1 MPEEEELI
9 YKIENLKKVFTL
21 GSGDKVEVLKG
32 VNLTIKRGEFLV
44 IFGPSGCGKSTLLHT
59 LIGLEPPTSGSLK
72 FLGKDLYSLNEDQRA
87 DLREK
92 TIGMLYQQPTW
103 ITSLKVIEN
112 VAFPLMLQGMERER
126 AMPLALSYL
135 AQSRM
140 EKWKDH
146 FPQEM
151 SGGQQQ
157 RVGLA
162 RAVVANPP
170 VLITDEPTG
179 NLDQKASVELM
190 DLLMRQNQ
198 SFQRTMIMVTH
209 DLSFLDYA
217 NRIIK
222 IVDGMVTNEYSTTE
236 EKEALFKEL
245 IKNQRKAK
253 LPTLESLN

>member
-1 MPEEEELI
+1 MPEEQELVYEI
-9 YKIENLKKVFTL
+9 KNLKKVFTL
-21 GSGDKVEVLKG
+21 ASGDKIEVLKEI
-32 VNLTIKRGEFLV
+32 NLKIKKGEFLI

-59 LIGLEPPTSGSLK
+59 LIGLEPPTSGK
-72 FLGKDLYSLNEDQRA
+72 INFLGKDLYSLDEDQRA
-87 DLREK
+87 DLRER

-112 VAFPLMLQGMERER
+112 VAFPLILQGMSRER

-190 DLLMRQNQ
+190 DLLMRQNL

-209 DLSFLDYA
+209 DLGFLDYA
-217 NRIIK
+217 NRIIRMVDGK
-222 IVDGMVTNEYSTTE
+222 IVNEYETKE
-236 EKEALFKEL
+236 EKESLFKEL
-245 IKNQRKAK
+245 MENQRKSK
-253 LPTLESLN
+253 LPSIEALG